1 MTPAHPWHFF
11 RAGGVDQVR
20 LDTGAD
26 LLALDGLDPKNWL
39 ALACPTQGLEFD
51 ARALRLFDMDGDGRV
66 KMGDLM
72 VLVRFLRPLLKDP
85 AVLVPGKDAVPLSA
99 LNDATPEGRGM
110 LEAARAALQSLGK
123 GAATELSTEDAAAA
137 LTAFQK
143 GRFNGDGIIPPEA
156 AEDDGEDLKAALTDI
171 VTAMGGE
178 VGADG
183 RPGVGTA
190 TLDAFFAEAEA
201 FLAWQAEGEAPAV
214 RPLADATA
222 EAFALHGALVAKV
235 DDFFTRCRTAAF
247 DPRAATAFS
256 LEERH
261 FAALAEGQLS
271 PDAKEL
277 ASFPLAKVGP
287 DAVLPLKAGVNPA
300 FADAVARFAEVVA
313 GPIAGARD
321 ALDHAQWL
329 KIKAELA
336 PHAAWVGKARGTKVQ
351 ALGRARVQ
359 ALLDAGV
366 RARVEALIAQDRAFE
381 PAAKEMTQLERLA
394 ISVRYLHD
402 FCNNFVNFRDF
413 YRQQRKAM
421 FQMGTLYL
429 DRRSCELCL
438 EVTNVAAHVG
448 MASMARAYLV
458 YCDLTRK
465 VSGAKKTIVAA
476 MTAGDSDN
484 LMVGRNGLFVD
495 RRGDEWDATVVR
507 IVDNPISVRQA
518 FWAPYKK
525 VIRFVEEQVARR
537 AAEKETAANDTLTTT
552 ATGVL
557 AAADTPP
564 PPPSVAEKTPR
575 KFDVGVVAALGVAV
589 GGLTAA
595 LGALL
600 TAFFGL
606 GLWMPLGFVGLL
618 LAISG
623 PSMLV
628 AWLKLRQ
635 RNLGPLLDA
644 NGWAVNALARVNVP
658 LGGALTQQARLPEG
672 AQRDLTDPFEERKK
686 PWVPWLLG
694 ALLAIALVL
703 WALGRLDPWMPEP
716 LQAGQVFGWAEQ
728 PPPAPPPPPVPAP

>member
-1 MTPAHPWHFF
+1 MSSSHPWHFF

-20 LDTGAD
+20 LDAGAD

-51 ARALRLFDMDGDGRV
+51 ERALRLFDMDGDGRV
-66 KMGDLM
+66 KMGDLI

-85 AVLVPGKDAVPLSA
+85 AVLVPGKDALPLGA
-99 LNDATPEGRGM
+99 LNESTPEGKSM
-110 LEAARAALQSLGK
+110 LEAARAALSSLGK
-123 GAATELSTEDAAAA
+123 QTATELTTADATAAQ
-137 LTAFQK
+137 LAFEK
-143 GRFNGDGIIPPEA
+143 ARFNGDGILPPDA
-156 AEDDGEDLKAALTDI
+156 AEDPEVKRALEDMVSTL
-171 VTAMGGE
+171 GGE
-178 VGADG
+178 MGADG
-183 RPGVGTA
+183 KLGVGTA
-190 TLDAFFAEAEA
+190 TLEAFFTEASA
-201 FLAWQAEGEAPAV
+201 FLAWQAEGDAAEV
-214 RPLADATA
+214 RPLGDDTA
-222 EAFALHGALVAKV
+222 EAYARYEAVAAKV
-235 DDFFTRCRTAAF
+235 DDFFTRCRAAAF
-247 DPRAATAFS
+247 DPRAAAAFS
-256 LEERH
+256 LEEKH

-271 PDAKEL
+271 ADAKEL
-277 ASFPLAKVGP
+277 AAFPLAKVGP
-287 DAVLPLKAGVNPA
+287 DASLPLRKGVNPA
-300 FADAVARFAEVVA
+300 FAEALARFADAVVQKVV
-313 GPIAGARD
+313 GQTD
-321 ALDHAQWL
+321 TLDYAQWL
-329 KIKAELA
+329 KVKAHLA
-336 PHAAWVGKARGTKVQ
+336 PHLGWVGKARGTKVQ

-359 ALLDAGV
+359 ALVDGDL
-366 RARVEALIAQDRAFE
+366 RARVQTLIAEDKAFE
-381 PAAKEMTQLERLA
+381 PAAKEMTKLERLV
-394 ISVRYLHD
+394 ISVRYLHE

-413 YRQQRKAM
+413 YRQERKAM

-429 DRRSCELCL
+429 DRRSCDLCL

-448 MASMARAYLV
+448 MASLARAYLV

-465 VSGAKKTIVAA
+465 VTGAKKTIVAA

-495 RRGDEWDATVVR
+495 RHGDEWDATIVR

-518 FWAPYKK
+518 FWSPYKK
-525 VIRFVEEQVARR
+525 LIRFIEEQVAKR
-537 AAEKETAANDTLTTT
+537 AAEKEAASSGTLTST
-552 ATGVL
+552 ASGVL
-557 AAADTPP
+557 AAADAPP
-564 PPPSVAEKTPR
+564 PPPSVADKTPK

-658 LGGALTQQARLPEG
+658 LGGALTKEAKLPEG
-672 AQRDLTDPFEERKK
+672 AARDLVDPFEEGRR
-686 PWVPWLLG
+686 PWLPWLLG
-694 ALLAIALVL
+694 AVLAVLLVL
-703 WALGRLDPWMPEP
+703 WGLGRLDPWMPEP
-716 LQAGQVFGWAEQ
+716 LQAGRVFGWAEA
-728 PPPAPPPPPVPAP
+728 PPPEPPPPPVPAP